1 MDAFP
6 LKQSSKGMDAGS
18 AKTGRRRRR
27 RESRAVLIDAG
38 RRPKRLLIVV
48 DGEGEVKRRARE

>member
-1 MDAFP
+1 M
-6 LKQSSKGMDAGS
+6 KQSSKGMDAGS